1 MKDGS
6 PFHAKLIVWIYICF
20 WISPDQSAERF
31 FKIARVEWML
41 HVFLRYSRFQRLL
54 RLWASAQ
61 SRRGSPRW
69 ETVKLVLA
77 ESMDSCFFLSFPAGL
92 NFWFRGPEEAKNLSG
107 EISSA

>member
-41 HVFLRYSRFQRLL
+41 HVFLRYSQFQRLL

-61 SRRGSPRW
+61 SRRGSPGW
-69 ETVKLVLA
+69 ETVKFGVSRINGFVL
-77 ESMDSCFFLSFPAGL
+77 LSFPAGL